1 MAARADAVLL
11 LLLSGSVLL
20 GHSAGPGHSFSSSA
34 PDSERGRMELRRVRT
49 LAALSRYGECW
60 ARALEYLDASC
71 RDLTSESQS
80 LIALRFTHCHLSSSG
95 RDFPACPEGSEVSR
109 CTAGMDTVAFNS
121 YTEFFTHTHSMCHFL
136 QSEAWQRQAEN
147 TIYRLTESSA
157 GVAEQL
163 QSTRLM
169 AEDLIEAQSAALQA
183 QKAILSN
190 GEELRVTLRDST
202 QGLRSVFSELS
213 SASREQQVALS
224 ELFNRVSFLQ
234 SFLLMETHSLS
245 SCCYNAAALCTSF
258 LITSTPRSSRAR
270 LVLLSLVCLNFYL
283 ERKIYQFVLSSDN
296 PEHQHMELLTVYVSA
311 LRRFMVCVGVCVLL
325 VVCVRYRDPVQQSLQ
340 VLQQLRETQRSLQ
353 EALQH
358 AESLGERR
366 RTAEDDQLRVKVRT
380 SGGSSDEIREQKK
393 KGDAEE
399 EGGKKRRGRE
409 GGHFG
414 VSHHWRLR
422 PIEPLALRLEQRQHP
437 QQHRERLIIHP
448 QERFPQRLSASESR
462 QAASS
467 LILSPSSVSPLLP
480 AGVQHPGGGQTASLQ
495 PEEQKV
501 GHSLTHP
508 LHLCSHFS
516 TGNIILLMF
525 LFLSVFVNVNKMF
538 LDLKQ
543 ENMSK

>member
-1 MAARADAVLL
+1 
-11 LLLSGSVLL
+11 
-20 GHSAGPGHSFSSSA
+20 
-34 PDSERGRMELRRVRT
+34 
-49 LAALSRYGECW
+49 
-60 ARALEYLDASC
+60 
-71 RDLTSESQS
+71 
-80 LIALRFTHCHLSSSG
+80 
-95 RDFPACPEGSEVSR
+95 
-109 CTAGMDTVAFNS
+109 MDTVAFNS

-366 RTAEDDQLRVKVRT
+366 RTAEDDQLRVK
-380 SGGSSDEIREQKK
+380 
-393 KGDAEE
+393 
-399 EGGKKRRGRE
+399 
-409 GGHFG
+409 
-414 VSHHWRLR
+414 
-422 PIEPLALRLEQRQHP
+422 
-437 QQHRERLIIHP
+437 
-448 QERFPQRLSASESR
+448 LSRVFQMRSESR
-462 QAASS
+462 RRKEMLRRKEERREEEEREDISVYPTTGGSDPSNLSHFGPCGGWSRSQLPKVKKVVFVCVVSGLNLIAVGFTVCTLTEEGKWLISS
-467 LILSPSSVSPLLP
+467 DFVLGHCSVGSGSADTHPTGWSSDSILS
-480 AGVQHPGGGQTASLQ
+480 
-495 PEEQKV
+495 
-501 GHSLTHP
+501 
-508 LHLCSHFS
+508 S
-516 TGNIILLMF
+516 TGNASSSTLRSDSHNASVPQSPGRRPRRSSSRLPQSPPSSPLVYSIL
-525 LFLSVFVNVNKMF
+525 VE
-538 LDLKQ
+538 DKQ
-543 ENMSK
+543 PRYSLRSRRFKTRKHVKVMR

>member
-1 MAARADAVLL
+1 MAARADTVLLL

-49 LAALSRYGECW
+49 LAAQSRYGECW

-213 SASREQQVALS
+213 SASREQQVVLS

-296 PEHQHMELLTVYVSA
+296 PEHQHMELLAVYVSA

-358 AESLGERR
+358 AVN
-366 RTAEDDQLRVKVRT
+366 DQLFCLGGVQEQVVI
-380 SGGSSDEIREQKK
+380 SGPLTLSSVYIKNKPARFCSISCLKLRCWSSD
-393 KGDAEE
+393 
-399 EGGKKRRGRE
+399 
-409 GGHFG
+409 
-414 VSHHWRLR
+414 S
-422 PIEPLALRLEQRQHP
+422 
-437 QQHRERLIIHP
+437 
-448 QERFPQRLSASESR
+448 
-462 QAASS
+462 
-467 LILSPSSVSPLLP
+467 ILS
-480 AGVQHPGGGQTASLQ
+480 
-495 PEEQKV
+495 
-501 GHSLTHP
+501 
-508 LHLCSHFS
+508 S
-516 TGNIILLMF
+516 TGNASSSTLRSGSHNASVPQSPGRRPRRSSSRLPQSPPSSPLVYSILVEDKQCIQAVKNGYGSGCRSDSLSQGAETS
-525 LFLSVFVNVNKMF
+525 LFPAVSSSSSEGTARCS
-538 LDLKQ
+538 Q
-543 ENMSK
+543 GSREI

>member
-1 MAARADAVLL
+1 
-11 LLLSGSVLL
+11 
-20 GHSAGPGHSFSSSA
+20 
-34 PDSERGRMELRRVRT
+34 MELRRVRT

-366 RTAEDDQLRVKVRT
+366 RTAEDDQLRVKMR
-380 SGGSSDEIREQKK
+380 
-393 KGDAEE
+393 
-399 EGGKKRRGRE
+399 
-409 GGHFG
+409 
-414 VSHHWRLR
+414 
-422 PIEPLALRLEQRQHP
+422 
-437 QQHRERLIIHP
+437 
-448 QERFPQRLSASESR
+448 SESR
-462 QAASS
+462 RRKEMLRRKEERREEEEREDISVYPTTGGSDPSNLSHFGWSS
-467 LILSPSSVSPLLP
+467 DSILS
-480 AGVQHPGGGQTASLQ
+480 
-495 PEEQKV
+495 
-501 GHSLTHP
+501 
-508 LHLCSHFS
+508 S
-516 TGNIILLMF
+516 TGNASSSTLRSDSHNASVPQSPGRRPRRSSSRLPQSPPSSPLVYSIL
-525 LFLSVFVNVNKMF
+525 VE
-538 LDLKQ
+538 DKQ
-543 ENMSK
+543 PRYSLRSRRSDIH